1 MELLPAIENLE
12 VAPDRRARVVVNERT
27 GTVIMGENVRIAPVA
42 IAHGSLQIQ
51 VKTDL
56 GVSQP
61 APFSNGKTVVVPDS
75 TINVEEGKA
84 QHLAVLSSGVNL
96 GQLVGGLN
104 ALGITPQDL
113 IAVLQA
119 IKASGALDAE
129 LEVM

>member
-1 MELLPAIENLE
+1 
-12 VAPDRRARVVVNERT
+12 
-27 GTVIMGENVRIAPVA
+27 MGDDVRIAPVA

-61 APFSNGKTVVVPDS
+61 APFSQGQTVVVPDS
-75 TINVEEGKA
+75 TITVEEGKA
-84 QHLAVLSSGVNL
+84 HHLAVLRDGVSL

-104 ALGITPQDL
+104 ALGVTPQDL

-119 IKASGALDAE
+119 IKAAGALDAE
-129 LEVM
+129 LELM